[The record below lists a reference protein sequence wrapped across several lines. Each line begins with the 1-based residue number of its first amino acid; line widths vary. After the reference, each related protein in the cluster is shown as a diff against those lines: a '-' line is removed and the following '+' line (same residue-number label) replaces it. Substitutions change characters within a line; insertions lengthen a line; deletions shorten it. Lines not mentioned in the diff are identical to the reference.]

1 MKYVLLFFIG
11 TTLYLMVQNKFD
23 DKYEHGYADGIKSA
37 LRTNPPS
44 EELEVVCAGL
54 WVGEQNKKFMER
66 NK

>member
-1 MKYVLLFFIG
+1 MKYTLVLLIG
-11 TTLYLMVQNKFD
+11 VIVYLMVQNKFD

>member
-1 MKYVLLFFIG
+1 MKYILVLLIG
-11 TTLYLMVQNKFD
+11 VVVYLMVQNKFD

-66 NK
+66 KL

>member
-66 NK
+66 KL